1 MVPPA
6 SLKRYTPGLSGSC
19 AAFSRG
25 SIGHKTQIYNRQTTS
40 IILDRIGVQGD
51 LRNQHEFA
59 EDNSTFGGSFAGVC
73 GFDRA
78 CAGPTT
84 RVVLKAT
91 GALLKTSQAKRRH
104 EAEVVYQA
112 KDGYR
117 HAKRSRPA
125 RLGSAACGKRS

>member
-51 LRNQHEFA
+51 LRDRHA
-59 EDNSTFGGSFAGVC
+59 ILEDNLNSRRGLPTFWIASSTRAGS
-73 GFDRA
+73 
-78 CAGPTT
+78 
-84 RVVLKAT
+84 AT
-91 GALLKTSQAKRRH
+91 GVLLKTSQAKRRH

-112 KDGYR
+112 KEGYR